1 MKIVVVVPAYNE
13 EKRIC
18 AVLASLRNA
27 KQSVV
32 VVDDGSTDRTFQVAQ
47 RYTPYVFQHGV
58 NLGKGAA
65 LKTGAEAAFTLGA
78 NAVIFMDSDGQH
90 KAEDINLF
98 IEKLKSGKYD
108 VVFGSR
114 NLGYGVPLDRYLGN
128 KMASVT
134 ISLLFGVYISDLICG
149 FRAITRKAFK
159 KLKWES
165 TGYGVETEMAILT
178 ARKGLRYCEVP
189 VSTLYYDKVK
199 GVTILDAFSIF
210 FDVIRWRIFK

>member
-1 MKIVVVVPAYNE
+1 MKIFVVVPAYNE
-13 EKRIC
+13 EKRIG
-18 AVLASLRNA
+18 AVLASLRKA

-32 VVDDGSTDRTFQVAQ
+32 VVDDGSTDKTYQIAR
-47 RYTPYVFQHGV
+47 RYTPYVFRHRV

-65 LKTGAEAAFTLGA
+65 LKTGVEEAFDMGA
-78 NAVIFMDSDGQH
+78 DAVIFMDSDGQH
-90 KAEDINLF
+90 KAEDINVF

-114 NLGYGVPLDRYLGN
+114 NLGYGVPVDRYLGN

-149 FRAITRKAFK
+149 FKAITRKAFK
-159 KLKWES
+159 KLNWES
-165 TGYGVETEMAILT
+165 TGYGVETEIAILT
-178 ARKGLRYCEVP
+178 ARKGLHYCEVP